1 MEGIRDPLWRRL
13 LVSFRTAERFESSG
27 CSWTVLAAPP
37 GRERNERYRY
47 VLLVF
52 ETPAVPVLLVA
63 LEADILGDWM
73 ATLLESGGRRT
84 LARFDSEPAYE
95 TWRELA
101 MQAAWERLAA
111 LRGADKTPS
120 TRPERGGPRY
130 PLNP

>member
-13 LVSFRTAERFESSG
+13 LVSFRTVERFESAG

-52 ETPAVPVLLVA
+52 EEPSAPALLVA

-73 ATLLESGGRRT
+73 ATLLDPVGRRT

-95 TWRELA
+95 TWRDLA
-101 MQAAWERLAA
+101 MQGSWERLAD
-111 LRGADKTPS
+111 LRGTDKAAPI
-120 TRPERGGPRY
+120 RPERGGSRY
-130 PLNP
+130 P

>member
-13 LVSFRTAERFESSG
+13 LVAFRTVERFESSG
-27 CSWTVLAAPP
+27 LSWTVLAAPP
-37 GRERNERYRY
+37 GRERNERFRY

-52 ETPAVPVLLVA
+52 EDPAAPALLVA

-73 ATLLESGGRRT
+73 ATLLDPAGRRT

-101 MQAAWERLAA
+101 MQAAWDRLAA
-111 LRGADKTPS
+111 LRGADNGTRV
-120 TRPERGGPRY
+120 RPERGGPRY
-130 PLNP
+130 P